1 MTDETKILLAG
12 AAAPVAV
19 IMTWTYFRDRLREPP
34 HVVAWTMVLGGLA
47 SIPIVAAENFVQGM
61 LGISHTPETLG
72 QAFAISFLVAALIEE
87 YFKMQVLQRYSAR
100 HSAFDEPYDGIVYGV
115 AASLGFALVENI
127 MYVLQAQTDGF
138 EAGVSTAVGRAV
150 LSVPLHGAS
159 GAIMGCCIGIARFS
173 RGRARAGWTIAGFLG
188 AVLLHG
194 TYDTFA
200 FSGNTPEVIAC
211 GDQRLPVFGCLVV
224 TALGTSVAAL
234 AAARVRRDQ
243 LRGQPDSSTPVLPIA
258 ALASCAIGAIMI
270 VCAIAAVLISDG
282 RNGMQPA
289 EDEQFP
295 LTPAAVVAGV
305 GIVIEAGSFIL
316 SLIALFAVRRWKP
329 ASICALLMSGT
340 VVGLVALLVAL
351 GV

>member
-1 MTDETKILLAG
+1 VLITSASR
-12 AAAPVAV
+12 AYCAAPPTAPAGSDGNVGAHLCSYFIAIAPAV
-19 IMTWTYFRDRLREPP
+19 SP
-34 HVVAWTMVLGGLA
+34 
-47 SIPIVAAENFVQGM
+47 NC
-61 LGISHTPETLG
+61 
-72 QAFAISFLVAALIEE
+72 
-87 YFKMQVLQRYSAR
+87 
-100 HSAFDEPYDGIVYGV
+100 
-115 AASLGFALVENI
+115 
-127 MYVLQAQTDGF
+127 
-138 EAGVSTAVGRAV
+138 
-150 LSVPLHGAS
+150 SVP
-159 GAIMGCCIGIARFS
+159 
-173 RGRARAGWTIAGFLG
+173 
-188 AVLLHG
+188 
-194 TYDTFA
+194 
-200 FSGNTPEVIAC
+200 
-211 GDQRLPVFGCLVV
+211 
-224 TALGTSVAAL
+224 AL

-258 ALASCAIGAIMI
+258 ALASSAIGAIMI

-351 GV
+351 AG